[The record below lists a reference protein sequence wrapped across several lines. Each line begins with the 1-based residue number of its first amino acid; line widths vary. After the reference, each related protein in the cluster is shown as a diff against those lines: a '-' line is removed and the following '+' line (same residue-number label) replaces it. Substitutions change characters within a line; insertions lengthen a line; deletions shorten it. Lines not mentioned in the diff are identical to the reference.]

1 MGHLNG
7 NIQLQAIFSL
17 SGSPFSK
24 LCQFTPPSICVIM
37 LVPTRR
43 KLRIAQVT
51 IDTTNVLSSVDND
64 QGSSSNELEVMR
76 PKKTRITMKS
86 FINLIESHHN

>member
-1 MGHLNG
+1 
-7 NIQLQAIFSL
+7 
-17 SGSPFSK
+17 
-24 LCQFTPPSICVIM
+24 M

-76 PKKTRITMKS
+76 PKKTRITMKPS
-86 FINLIESHHN
+86 INLMESYHN